1 MRLRGA
7 AGFAA
12 LVLCVGIGTA
22 GADPEVESVEQSGP
36 IRGWHRVEAGTVS
49 AAIGNEGIGTVR
61 TAAGSEVYYRGGGG
75 IPQAL
80 KDEGWGHVGDTDSV
94 RGYVFD
100 AYQWTKT
107 APATTKMFL
116 ATTPAWVSYEYV
128 VPLGADEAPVNSNAY
143 VTVSPDGQWM
153 VAGPLG
159 QVTELFVY
167 PTPILNRATPPT
179 GGALAPA
186 ARIKLDRPVRNL
198 QGCNFVSAGQLLCGS
213 SDPNN
218 DLFPTNFQ
226 LLRIDLPHALRGKDV
241 TARVR
246 SLGQVP
252 LVSTCA
258 GAFVT
263 EGVDY
268 DPHSGLLRI
277 EVNPPSP
284 CSVDTAVYAF
294 RAGRG

>member
-1 MRLRGA
+1 MVVRSLVA
-7 AGFAA
+7 FAA
-12 LVLCVGIGTA
+12 FALLTGTA
-22 GADPEVESVEQSGP
+22 HADADRDGP
-36 IRGWHRVEAGTVS
+36 IRGWRQVEASTVS
-49 AAIGNEGIGTVR
+49 ATIGNEGIGTVR
-61 TAAGSEVYYRGGGG
+61 TASGTEVYYRGGGG
-75 IPQAL
+75 IPQPL

-116 ATTPAWVSYEYV
+116 ATTPQGQSYEYV
-128 VPLGADEAPVNSNAY
+128 VQMGADETPVNSNAY
-143 VTVSPDGQWM
+143 VTASPDGQWL

-159 QVTELFVY
+159 QVSELFVY
-167 PTPILNRATPPT
+167 PTPILNRATPKT
-179 GGALAPA
+179 GGELKPA

-198 QGCNFVSAGQLLCGS
+198 QGCDFTSYTRILCGT
-213 SDPNN
+213 SDPYN

-226 LLRIDLPHALRGKDV
+226 LLQIDLQHVLQGKDIS
-241 TARVR
+241 ARVR

-252 LVSTCA
+252 LVSTCT
-258 GAFVT
+258 GNFVT

-268 DPHSGLLRI
+268 DVRTRLLRV

-284 CSVDTAVYAF
+284 CIVDTSVYTF
-294 RAGRG
+294 RAS